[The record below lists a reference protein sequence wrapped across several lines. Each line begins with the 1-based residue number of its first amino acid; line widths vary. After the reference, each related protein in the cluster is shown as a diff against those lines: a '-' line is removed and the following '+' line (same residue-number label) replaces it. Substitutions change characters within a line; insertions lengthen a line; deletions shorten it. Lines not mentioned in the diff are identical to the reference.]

1 MFVSVVYPVVPLS
14 LVVDDEPATYI
25 TTILRGEDFQV
36 LEAESGVQALQIVEE
51 LRGGLDLIVSDI
63 QMPNGDGL
71 SLANAVKNSF
81 PAVSVV
87 LISGN
92 VSPDASFDVIA
103 KPFSPGVL
111 LQAVRGVIARVTQ
124 D

>member
-1 MFVSVVYPVVPLS
+1 ML
-14 LVVDDEPATYI
+14 I
-25 TTILRGEDFQV
+25 
-36 LEAESGVQALQIVEE
+36 VQALQIVED

-92 VSPDASFDVIA
+92 ASPDASFDVIA